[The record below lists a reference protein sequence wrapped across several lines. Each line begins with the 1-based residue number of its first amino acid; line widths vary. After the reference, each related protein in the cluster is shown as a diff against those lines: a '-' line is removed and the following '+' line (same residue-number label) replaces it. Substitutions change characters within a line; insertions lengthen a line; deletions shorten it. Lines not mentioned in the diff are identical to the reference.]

1 MALHSFEFY
10 DVTRNSNFELFL
22 IKIFFFFF
30 FKFLLNLFIQILN
43 Y

>member
-22 IKIFFFFF
+22 IKIFLFF